1 MALMKHLSLLALLP
15 TGAASPSATVAG
27 PHAVPGATDLAAH
40 VLSHERYDSTANAP
54 SPRTDY
60 KSVNV
65 ADVMTDEY
73 VFPLGETGK
82 WIVLSGYRIAAGFL
96 AERAADE
103 WLELARQQHA
113 AQGGTAGDGTRH
125 VPDPAEADQ
134 LMDRALESAER
145 ILAPFASAPVASLFE
160 THYRG
165 GREFLRLS
173 WEGLP
178 EDLVP
183 KSRRPA
189 IGRPATGR
197 PAIVPQA
204 PGETSPASSTSSTST
219 TQDYDPYGLEGTSD
233 YDVDKPFAYREKIG
247 PFLLT
252 MTYRHE
258 YPQVDDERLGT
269 AFAVFHEDETDIV
282 AAAVELK
289 LVKVPPIQSSADLVY
304 VLDTYSGEML
314 SLALAATEALGPE
327 RLCSVFNTHRVVF
340 ISTWEVRKPWRGQGL
355 GVALLREAL
364 QRLPADPD
372 GRPDALCVAPE
383 PYQTEA
389 RYLDQ
394 LPPALRSELDEP
406 AHRLTRHLTEWLD
419 RANLPNVK
427 THFFIPMAKHEGIG
441 SAGENA
447 RLIDRIMESEA

>member
-1 MALMKHLSLLALLP
+1 MKHLSLLALLP
-15 TGAASPSATVAG
+15 TGAASTSATATG
-27 PHAVPGATDLAAH
+27 PHIVPGAADLAAH
-40 VLSHERYDSTANAP
+40 VLWHERFDAAANAP

-60 KSVNV
+60 KSVSV
-65 ADVMTDEY
+65 ADVMADHY
-73 VFPLGETGK
+73 SFPLGETGK
-82 WIVLSGYRIAAGFL
+82 SIVLSGSQIAAGFL

-113 AQGGTAGDGTRH
+113 AEGGTEEDGTRH
-125 VPDPAEADQ
+125 VPDAAEADQ

-189 IGRPATGR
+189 IALRA
-197 PAIVPQA
+197 A
-204 PGETSPASSTSSTST
+204 GETPAASSTLTK
-219 TQDYDPYGLEGTSD
+219 QDYDPYGLQGTSD

-269 AFAVFHEDETDIV
+269 AFAVFHEVGTDIV

-327 RLCSVFNTHRVVF
+327 RLCSVFNEHRVVF
-340 ISTWEVRKPWRGQGL
+340 ISTWEVRKPWRGEGL

-364 QRLPADPD
+364 ERLPADPD

-389 RYLDQ
+389 RYLEQ
-394 LPPALRSELDEP
+394 LPPALRRELDAP
-406 AHRLTRHLTEWLD
+406 AQRLTRHLTEWLE
-419 RANLPNVK
+419 RAKLPNVK

>member
-15 TGAASPSATVAG
+15 TGATAVTTATG
-27 PHAVPGATDLAAH
+27 PHAAPGATDLAAH
-40 VLSHERYDSTANAP
+40 VLSHERFDAAANAP

-60 KSVNV
+60 KNVHV

-73 VFPLGETGK
+73 VFPLGDTGK
-82 WIVLSGYRIAAGFL
+82 SIVLSGYRIAAGFL

-113 AQGGTAGDGTRH
+113 AAGGAADDGTRH

-145 ILAPFASAPVASLFE
+145 ILAPFEAAPVASLFE

-165 GREFLRLS
+165 GREFLRWS

-189 IGRPATGR
+189 VALKVAGAL
-197 PAIVPQA
+197 A
-204 PGETSPASSTSSTST
+204 PASVA
-219 TQDYDPYGLEGTSD
+219 QDYDPYGLEGTSD
-233 YDVDKPFAYREKIG
+233 YDVDKPLAYREKIG

-269 AFAVFHEDETDIV
+269 AFAVFHEAGTDIA

-289 LVKVPPIQSSADLVY
+289 LVRVPHIQSSADLVY

-327 RLCSVFNTHRVVF
+327 RLCSVFNTYRVVY

-364 QRLPADPD
+364 ERLPADSD

-389 RYLDQ
+389 RYLAQ
-394 LPPALRSELDEP
+394 LPPALRQELEVP
-406 AHRLTRHLTEWLD
+406 AQRLTRHLSEWLD
-419 RANLPNVK
+419 RANLPNVS

>member
-1 MALMKHLSLLALLP
+1 MALMKHVSLLALLP
-15 TGAASPSATVAG
+15 S
-27 PHAVPGATDLAAH
+27 GATPAVASGPYATPAAPDLAAY
-40 VLSHERYDSTANAP
+40 VLSHERYDAVENAP
-54 SPRTDY
+54 SARKDY
-60 KSVNV
+60 KNVHV
-65 ADVMTDEY
+65 ADVMTDQY
-73 VFPLGETGK
+73 VFPLGDTGK
-82 WIVLSGYRIAAGFL
+82 SIVLSGYQIAAGFL

-113 AQGGTAGDGTRH
+113 ANGGADNDGTRH

-145 ILAPFASAPVASLFE
+145 ILAPFEATPVASLFE

-165 GREFLRLS
+165 AREFLRLS

-189 IGRPATGR
+189 VVLKA
-197 PAIVPQA
+197 AADSDSDSV
-204 PGETSPASSTSSTST
+204 PASASAAK
-219 TQDYDPYGLEGTSD
+219 DYDPYGLEGTSD
-233 YDVDKPFAYREKIG
+233 YDVDKPLAYREKIG

-269 AFAVFHEDETDIV
+269 AFAVFHEAGTDIV

-327 RLCSVFNTHRVVF
+327 RLCSVFNTHRVVY
-340 ISTWEVRKPWRGQGL
+340 ISTWEVRKPWRGEGL

-383 PYQTEA
+383 PYQTEV
-389 RYLDQ
+389 RYLSQ
-394 LPPALRSELDEP
+394 LPPALRAEVDLP
-406 AHRLTRHLTEWLD
+406 AQRLTRHLTEWLD

>member
-1 MALMKHLSLLALLP
+1 MKHVSLLALLP
-15 TGAASPSATVAG
+15 SGTTPAVATGPYATPAAP
-27 PHAVPGATDLAAH
+27 DLAAY
-40 VLSHERYDSTANAP
+40 VLSHERYDAVENAP
-54 SPRTDY
+54 SPRNDY
-60 KSVNV
+60 KNVRV

-73 VFPLGETGK
+73 VFPLGDTGK
-82 WIVLSGYRIAAGFL
+82 SIVLSGYQIAAGFL

-113 AQGGTAGDGTRH
+113 ADGGADDDGTRH

-145 ILAPFASAPVASLFE
+145 ILAPFEMAPIASLFE
-160 THYRG
+160 TNYRG
-165 GREFLRLS
+165 AREFLRLS

-189 IGRPATGR
+189 AVLKAAADSDRDSAL
-197 PAIVPQA
+197 AA
-204 PGETSPASSTSSTST
+204 K
-219 TQDYDPYGLEGTSD
+219 DYDPYGLQGTSD
-233 YDVDKPFAYREKIG
+233 YDVDKPLAYREKIG

-269 AFAVFHEDETDIV
+269 AFAVFHEAGTDIV

-327 RLCSVFNTHRVVF
+327 RLCSVFNMHRVVY
-340 ISTWEVRKPWRGQGL
+340 ISTWEVRKPWRGEGL

-364 QRLPADPD
+364 ERLPADPD

-383 PYQTEA
+383 PYQTEV
-389 RYLDQ
+389 RYLSQ
-394 LPPALRSELDEP
+394 LPPALRAEVDIP
-406 AHRLTRHLTEWLD
+406 AQRLTRHLTEWLD

>member
-1 MALMKHLSLLALLP
+1 MKHVSLLALLP
-15 TGAASPSATVAG
+15 TGASAFATATG
-27 PHAVPGATDLAAH
+27 PNATPGAADLAAH
-40 VLSHERYDSTANAP
+40 VLSHERYDAAANAP

-60 KSVNV
+60 KSVSV
-65 ADVMTDEY
+65 EDVMSDEY

-82 WIVLSGYRIAAGFL
+82 SIILSGAQIAAGFL

-103 WLELARQQHA
+103 WLELARAQHVA
-113 AQGGTAGDGTRH
+113 EGGTADDTTRH

-134 LMDRALESAER
+134 LMDRAMESAER
-145 ILAPFASAPVASLFE
+145 ILAPFSAAPVASLFE

-189 IGRPATGR
+189 AAVAAVRHS
-197 PAIVPQA
+197 
-204 PGETSPASSTSSTST
+204 PGEVTPR
-219 TQDYDPYGLEGTSD
+219 DYDPYGLEGTSD
-233 YDVDKPFAYREKIG
+233 YDVDKPLAYREQIG

-269 AFAVFHEDETDIV
+269 AFAVFHEAGTDIV

-340 ISTWEVRKPWRGQGL
+340 ISTWEVRKPWRGEGL

-364 QRLPADPD
+364 ERLPADPD

-389 RYLDQ
+389 RYLEQ
-394 LPPALRSELDEP
+394 LPPALRRELDVP
-406 AHRLTRHLTEWLD
+406 AQRLTQHLSEWLE
-419 RANLPNVK
+419 RASLPNVK
-427 THFFIPMAKHEGIG
+427 THFFIPMAKHAGIG

>member
-1 MALMKHLSLLALLP
+1 MTHVSLLALLP
-15 TGAASPSATVAG
+15 SGATVTVATG
-27 PHAVPGATDLAAH
+27 PYATPAAPDLAAY
-40 VLSHERYDSTANAP
+40 VLSHERYDPAGNAP
-54 SPRTDY
+54 SARKDY
-60 KSVNV
+60 KNVHV

-73 VFPLGETGK
+73 VFPLGESGK
-82 WIVLSGYRIAAGFL
+82 SIVLSGYQIAAGFL

-113 AQGGTAGDGTRH
+113 ANGGSDNDGTRH
-125 VPDPAEADQ
+125 VPDPVEADQ
-134 LMDRALESAER
+134 LMDRALESAQR
-145 ILAPFASAPVASLFE
+145 ILEPFEAAPVVTLFE

-165 GREFLRLS
+165 AREFLRLS

-189 IGRPATGR
+189 VLLKAAANLEQASATK
-197 PAIVPQA
+197 
-204 PGETSPASSTSSTST
+204 
-219 TQDYDPYGLEGTSD
+219 DYDPYGLDGKSD
-233 YDVDKPFAYREKIG
+233 YDVDKPLAYREKTGEKIG

-269 AFAVFHEDETDIV
+269 AFAVFHEAATDIV
-282 AAAVELK
+282 AAALELK

-314 SLALAATEALGPE
+314 SLALAATEALGAE
-327 RLCSVFNTHRVVF
+327 RLCSVFNTHRVVY

-364 QRLPADPD
+364 ERLPADPD

-383 PYQTEA
+383 PYQTEM
-389 RYLDQ
+389 RYLSQ
-394 LPPALRSELDEP
+394 LPPALRDEIDAP

>member
-1 MALMKHLSLLALLP
+1 MALMKHVSLLALLP
-15 TGAASPSATVAG
+15 S
-27 PHAVPGATDLAAH
+27 GATPAVATGPYATPAAPDLAAY
-40 VLSHERYDSTANAP
+40 VLSHERYDAVENAP
-54 SPRTDY
+54 SARKDY
-60 KSVNV
+60 KNVHV
-65 ADVMTDEY
+65 ADVMTDQY
-73 VFPLGETGK
+73 VFPLGDTGK
-82 WIVLSGYRIAAGFL
+82 SIVLSGYQIAAGFL

-113 AQGGTAGDGTRH
+113 ANGGADNDGTRH

-145 ILAPFASAPVASLFE
+145 ILAPFEATPVASLFE

-165 GREFLRLS
+165 AREFLRLS

-189 IGRPATGR
+189 VVLKA
-197 PAIVPQA
+197 AA
-204 PGETSPASSTSSTST
+204 DSDSDSAPASASAAK
-219 TQDYDPYGLEGTSD
+219 DYDPYGLEGTSD
-233 YDVDKPFAYREKIG
+233 YDVDKPLAYREKIG

-269 AFAVFHEDETDIV
+269 AFAVFHEAGTDIV

-327 RLCSVFNTHRVVF
+327 RLCSVFNTHRVVY
-340 ISTWEVRKPWRGQGL
+340 ISTWEVRKPWRGEGL

-383 PYQTEA
+383 PYQTEV
-389 RYLDQ
+389 RYLSQ
-394 LPPALRSELDEP
+394 LPPALRAEVDLP
-406 AHRLTRHLTEWLD
+406 AQRLTRHLTEWLD

>member
-1 MALMKHLSLLALLP
+1 MALMKHVSLLALLP
-15 TGAASPSATVAG
+15 S
-27 PHAVPGATDLAAH
+27 GATPAVATGPYATPAAPDLAAY
-40 VLSHERYDSTANAP
+40 VLSHERYDAVENAP
-54 SPRTDY
+54 SARKDY
-60 KSVNV
+60 KNVHV
-65 ADVMTDEY
+65 ADVMTDQY
-73 VFPLGETGK
+73 VFPLGDTGK
-82 WIVLSGYRIAAGFL
+82 SIVLSGYQIAAGFL

-113 AQGGTAGDGTRH
+113 ANGGADNDGTRH

-145 ILAPFASAPVASLFE
+145 ILAPFEATPVASLFE

-165 GREFLRLS
+165 AREFLRLS

-189 IGRPATGR
+189 VVLKAATD
-197 PAIVPQA
+197 PD
-204 PGETSPASSTSSTST
+204 STSVSVR
-219 TQDYDPYGLEGTSD
+219 QDYDPYGLEGTSD
-233 YDVDKPFAYREKIG
+233 YDVDKPLAYREKIG

-269 AFAVFHEDETDIV
+269 AFAVFHEAGTDIV

-327 RLCSVFNTHRVVF
+327 RLCSVFNTHRVVY
-340 ISTWEVRKPWRGQGL
+340 ISTWEVRKPWRGEGL

-383 PYQTEA
+383 PYQTEV
-389 RYLDQ
+389 RYLSQ
-394 LPPALRSELDEP
+394 LPPALRAEVDLP
-406 AHRLTRHLTEWLD
+406 AQRLTRHLTEWLD

-447 RLIDRIMESEA
+447 RLINRIMESET

>member
-1 MALMKHLSLLALLP
+1 MKHVSLLALLP
-15 TGAASPSATVAG
+15 S
-27 PHAVPGATDLAAH
+27 GATAAVATGPYTTPTAPDLVAY
-40 VLSHERYDSTANAP
+40 VLSHERHDAAGNAP
-54 SPRTDY
+54 SARKDY
-60 KSVNV
+60 KNVHV

-82 WIVLSGYRIAAGFL
+82 SIVLSGYQIAAGFL

-113 AQGGTAGDGTRH
+113 ANGGADNDGDHDGTRH

-145 ILAPFASAPVASLFE
+145 ILAPFEAAQVASLFE

-165 GREFLRLS
+165 AREFLRLS

-189 IGRPATGR
+189 VVLKAAADHEPAAAR
-197 PAIVPQA
+197 
-204 PGETSPASSTSSTST
+204 
-219 TQDYDPYGLEGTSD
+219 QDYDPYGLDGKSD
-233 YDVDKPFAYREKIG
+233 YDVDKPLAYREQIG

-269 AFAVFHEDETDIV
+269 AFAVFHEAGTDIV

-327 RLCSVFNTHRVVF
+327 RLCSVFNTHRVVY

-383 PYQTEA
+383 PYQTEM
-389 RYLDQ
+389 RYLGK
-394 LPPALRSELDEP
+394 LPPALRAEVDAP
-406 AHRLTRHLTEWLD
+406 AHRLTRHLTEWLE

>member
-1 MALMKHLSLLALLP
+1 MALMKHVSLLALLP
-15 TGAASPSATVAG
+15 SAATVAPATG
-27 PHAVPGATDLAAH
+27 PYATPAAPDLAAY
-40 VLSHERYDSTANAP
+40 VLSHERYDAAENAP
-54 SPRTDY
+54 SARKDY
-60 KSVNV
+60 KNVHV

-82 WIVLSGYRIAAGFL
+82 SIVLSGYQIAAGFL

-113 AQGGTAGDGTRH
+113 ANGGADNDGTRH

-145 ILAPFASAPVASLFE
+145 ILAPFEAAPVVSLFE

-165 GREFLRLS
+165 AREFLRLS

-189 IGRPATGR
+189 VVSKA
-197 PAIVPQA
+197 AA
-204 PGETSPASSTSSTST
+204 DLAPASAR
-219 TQDYDPYGLEGTSD
+219 QDYDPYGLEGTSD
-233 YDVDKPFAYREKIG
+233 YDVDKPLAYREKTG

-269 AFAVFHEDETDIV
+269 AFAVFHEAGTDIV

-327 RLCSVFNTHRVVF
+327 RLCSVFNTHRVVY
-340 ISTWEVRKPWRGQGL
+340 ISTWEVRKPWRGQSL

-383 PYQTEA
+383 PYQTEV
-389 RYLDQ
+389 RYLGQ
-394 LPPALRSELDEP
+394 LPPTLRAEVDAP

-427 THFFIPMAKHEGIG
+427 THFFIPMAKHAGIG

>member
-1 MALMKHLSLLALLP
+1 M
-15 TGAASPSATVAG
+15 
-27 PHAVPGATDLAAH
+27 
-40 VLSHERYDSTANAP
+40 
-54 SPRTDY
+54 
-60 KSVNV
+60 
-65 ADVMTDEY
+65 
-73 VFPLGETGK
+73 
-82 WIVLSGYRIAAGFL
+82 
-96 AERAADE
+96 
-103 WLELARQQHA
+103 
-113 AQGGTAGDGTRH
+113 
-125 VPDPAEADQ
+125 
-134 LMDRALESAER
+134 
-145 ILAPFASAPVASLFE
+145 
-160 THYRG
+160 
-165 GREFLRLS
+165 
-173 WEGLP
+173 
-178 EDLVP
+178 P

-189 IGRPATGR
+189 VVLKTATDPAPVT
-197 PAIVPQA
+197 AA
-204 PGETSPASSTSSTST
+204 TAA
-219 TQDYDPYGLEGTSD
+219 QDYDPYGLEGTSD
-233 YDVDKPFAYREKIG
+233 YDVDKPLAYREKIG

-269 AFAVFHEDETDIV
+269 AFAVFHEAGTDIV

-289 LVKVPPIQSSADLVY
+289 LVKVPPIHSSADLVY

-327 RLCSVFNTHRVVF
+327 RLCSVFNTHRVVY
-340 ISTWEVRKPWRGQGL
+340 ISTWEVRKQWRGQGL

-389 RYLDQ
+389 RYLGQ
-394 LPPALRSELDEP
+394 LPPALRAEIDVP
-406 AHRLTRHLTEWLD
+406 AQRLTRHLTEWLD

>member
-15 TGAASPSATVAG
+15 TGAATSATVTG
-27 PHAVPGATDLAAH
+27 PHAAPGAADLAAY
-40 VLSHERYDSTANAP
+40 VLSHERYDATATAP

-60 KSVNV
+60 KSVRV
-65 ADVMTDEY
+65 ADVMTDDY

-82 WIVLSGYRIAAGFL
+82 SIMLSGHQIAAGFL

-113 AQGGTAGDGTRH
+113 AEGGTANDGARH
-125 VPDPAEADQ
+125 VPDPDEADQ
-134 LMDRALESAER
+134 LMDRAQESAER
-145 ILAPFASAPVASLFE
+145 ILAPFANAPVASLFE

-189 IGRPATGR
+189 IGRPA
-197 PAIVPQA
+197 
-204 PGETSPASSTSSTST
+204 PGETPAASTE
-219 TQDYDPYGLEGTSD
+219 QDYDPYGLEGTSD

-269 AFAVFHEDETDIV
+269 AFAVFHEAGTDIV

-340 ISTWEVRKPWRGQGL
+340 IGTWEVRKPWRGQGL

-394 LPPALRSELDEP
+394 LPPALRSELDAP
-406 AHRLTRHLTEWLD
+406 AQRLTRHLTEWLE

>member
-1 MALMKHLSLLALLP
+1 MALMKHVSLLALLP
-15 TGAASPSATVAG
+15 SGATATVATG
-27 PHAVPGATDLAAH
+27 PYATPAAPDLAAY
-40 VLSHERYDSTANAP
+40 VLSHERFDAAENAP
-54 SPRTDY
+54 SARKDY
-60 KSVNV
+60 KNVHV

-73 VFPLGETGK
+73 VFPLGDTGK
-82 WIVLSGYRIAAGFL
+82 SIVLSGYQIAAGFL

-113 AQGGTAGDGTRH
+113 ANGGADNDGTRH

-145 ILAPFASAPVASLFE
+145 ILEPFKAAPVVALFE

-165 GREFLRLS
+165 AREFLRLS

-189 IGRPATGR
+189 VVLKA
-197 PAIVPQA
+197 AA
-204 PGETSPASSTSSTST
+204 NLAPASASAG
-219 TQDYDPYGLEGTSD
+219 QDYDPYGLEGTSD
-233 YDVDKPFAYREKIG
+233 YDVDKPLAYREKTG

-269 AFAVFHEDETDIV
+269 AFAVFHEAGTDIV

-327 RLCSVFNTHRVVF
+327 RLCSVFNTHRVVY

-383 PYQTEA
+383 PYQTEV
-389 RYLDQ
+389 RYLGQ
-394 LPPALRSELDEP
+394 LPPTLRAEVDAP

-427 THFFIPMAKHEGIG
+427 THFFIPMAKHAGIG
-441 SAGENA
+441 SSGENA

>member
-1 MALMKHLSLLALLP
+1 MALMKHVSLLALLP
-15 TGAASPSATVAG
+15 SAATVAPATG
-27 PHAVPGATDLAAH
+27 PYATPAAPDLAAY
-40 VLSHERYDSTANAP
+40 VLSHERYDAAENAP
-54 SPRTDY
+54 SARKDY
-60 KSVNV
+60 KNVHV

-82 WIVLSGYRIAAGFL
+82 SIVLSGYQIAAGFL

-113 AQGGTAGDGTRH
+113 ANGGADNDGTRH

-145 ILAPFASAPVASLFE
+145 ILAPFEAAPVVSLFE

-165 GREFLRLS
+165 AREFLRLS

-189 IGRPATGR
+189 VVSKA
-197 PAIVPQA
+197 AA
-204 PGETSPASSTSSTST
+204 DLAPASAR
-219 TQDYDPYGLEGTSD
+219 QDYDPYGLEGTSD
-233 YDVDKPFAYREKIG
+233 YDVDKPLAYREKTG

-269 AFAVFHEDETDIV
+269 AFAVFHEAGTDIV

-327 RLCSVFNTHRVVF
+327 RLCSVFNTHRVVY
-340 ISTWEVRKPWRGQGL
+340 ISTWEVRKPWRGL

-383 PYQTEA
+383 PYQTEV
-389 RYLDQ
+389 RYLGQ
-394 LPPALRSELDEP
+394 LPPTLRAEVDAP

>member
-1 MALMKHLSLLALLP
+1 MALMKHVSLLALLP
-15 TGAASPSATVAG
+15 S
-27 PHAVPGATDLAAH
+27 GATPAVATGPYATPAAPDLAAY
-40 VLSHERYDSTANAP
+40 VLSHERYDAVENAP
-54 SPRTDY
+54 SARKDY
-60 KSVNV
+60 KNVHV
-65 ADVMTDEY
+65 ADVMTDQY
-73 VFPLGETGK
+73 VFPLGDTGK
-82 WIVLSGYRIAAGFL
+82 SIVLSGYQIAAGFL

-113 AQGGTAGDGTRH
+113 ANGGADNDGTRH
-125 VPDPAEADQ
+125 VPEPAEADQ

-145 ILAPFASAPVASLFE
+145 ILAPFEATPVASLFE

-165 GREFLRLS
+165 AREFLRLS

-189 IGRPATGR
+189 VVLNVAAAADREPAL
-197 PAIVPQA
+197 AA
-204 PGETSPASSTSSTST
+204 K
-219 TQDYDPYGLEGTSD
+219 DYDPYGLEGTSD
-233 YDVDKPFAYREKIG
+233 YDVDKPLAYREKIG

-269 AFAVFHEDETDIV
+269 AFAVFHEAGTDIV

-327 RLCSVFNTHRVVF
+327 RLCSVFNTHRVVY
-340 ISTWEVRKPWRGQGL
+340 ISTWEVRKPWRGEGL

-383 PYQTEA
+383 PYQTEV
-389 RYLDQ
+389 RYLSQ
-394 LPPALRSELDEP
+394 LPSALRAEVDVP
-406 AHRLTRHLTEWLD
+406 AQRLTRHLTEWLD